1 LVFGTTTGVVF
12 RRRHRH
18 SSSIRVG
25 HDLSSGVSLL
35 LDLCSGVFDLV
46 LYTLLLLRATVN
58 FFWQSQSS
66 GGVIQTALLLL
77 RSLFTVAIVVTILG
91 SLILPDLLRSAV
103 SLLLLLQCH
112 RFFVTLSQLCFSVL
126 LRFGSLQW
134 FEFVWLEMAVYACC
148 VLS

>member
-1 LVFGTTTGVVF
+1 MAADCSVSLTRSELLFFSCFSHRFGSWSGSRLVFGTTTGVVF

-77 RSLFTVAIVVTILG
+77 RSLFTVAIVVTIL
-91 SLILPDLLRSAV
+91 
-103 SLLLLLQCH
+103 
-112 RFFVTLSQLCFSVL
+112 
-126 LRFGSLQW
+126 
-134 FEFVWLEMAVYACC
+134 
-148 VLS
+148 